1 MSQVQREAYERDQTL
16 TKQLRDMTAKKDEIE
31 EELTR
36 YENQDRVIR
45 EKCDQL
51 ESKGAKLQQQV
62 DQQDYELIKHQKDVK
77 ELLEDKDQLLAKVHD
92 AETSKDN
99 MYAELLKARAA
110 NTDLDM
116 KIKESEELIQ
126 NNNPVIIKQQ
136 KELIFDLKQR
146 VSVLEK
152 EVLLVNASTSKELAD
167 LRK

>member
-1 MSQVQREAYERDQTL
+1 M
-16 TKQLRDMTAKKDEIE
+16 
-31 EELTR
+31 
-36 YENQDRVIR
+36 
-45 EKCDQL
+45 
-51 ESKGAKLQQQV
+51 
-62 DQQDYELIKHQKDVK
+62 
-77 ELLEDKDQLLAKVHD
+77 HD